1 MSKIIQLAVC
11 VAAFTLV
18 GSLANAQAVLS
29 VDPTTQT
36 TSTGNIV
43 TVDVNIS
50 NVSDLY
56 GYQFDLAFNPSVLQ
70 AISSSEGPFLATGGS
85 TFFIPGTNDNLGGTV
100 FATADTLLTAVSGV
114 SGSGELAVFT
124 FDAVGPGTSAVTIQ
138 NETLLDSALNFIS
151 DTATGGS
158 VSVKSSTIAA
168 PEIDPA
174 SATSALTLLLG
185 GLAVV
190 CGRRER
196 LARSHAR

>member
-1 MSKIIQLAVC
+1 MSKTIQVAVC
-11 VAAFTLV
+11 VAASTFV
-18 GSLANAQAVLS
+18 GSLANAQAVVS
-29 VDPTTQT
+29 IDPTTQT
-36 TSTGNIV
+36 TSTGSVV

-56 GYQFDLAFNPSVLQ
+56 GYQFDLAFNPNVLQ
-70 AISSSEGPFLATGGS
+70 AVSSSEGPFLATGGS
-85 TFFIPGTNDNLGGTV
+85 TFFIPGSNDNLGGTV

-151 DTATGGS
+151 DKATGGS
-158 VSVKSSTIAA
+158 VTVQSGAIAA

-174 SATSALTLLLG
+174 SATSAITLLLG
-185 GLAVV
+185 GLAVL
-190 CGRRER
+190 CGRRETPR
-196 LARSHAR
+196 A

>member
-1 MSKIIQLAVC
+1 
-11 VAAFTLV
+11 
-18 GSLANAQAVLS
+18 
-29 VDPTTQT
+29 
-36 TSTGNIV
+36 
-43 TVDVNIS
+43 
-50 NVSDLY
+50 
-56 GYQFDLAFNPSVLQ
+56 
-70 AISSSEGPFLATGGS
+70 
-85 TFFIPGTNDNLGGTV
+85 V